1 MRMHLE
7 SHIKPLME
15 QFPALGS
22 VLEKAGI
29 GCTSCTL
36 GTCRIQDILEIHD
49 LDTAQI
55 QTLLQEMG
63 EVIYQGAPF
72 QIPPITRKPAAPKAT
87 FCPPIQRMVVEHTFI
102 LRVIALLPRLIHA
115 LRQDFESALPL
126 AIRTLEFVR
135 TYADRYH
142 HAKEEDI
149 LFRFFEQGSDILGVM
164 LQDHQDGRAHISAV
178 AAALAARQIEDVEAH
193 LLAYG
198 ELLKSHIQ
206 REDTILYPWMDRT
219 LTDREVGHLFSQ
231 CSAVERDFGTVP
243 AMQERI
249 VTDLELALPGVS

>member
-1 MRMHLE
+1 A
-7 SHIKPLME
+7 S
-15 QFPALGS
+15 
-22 VLEKAGI
+22 
-29 GCTSCTL
+29 
-36 GTCRIQDILEIHD
+36 
-49 LDTAQI
+49 
-55 QTLLQEMG
+55 
-63 EVIYQGAPF
+63 
-72 QIPPITRKPAAPKAT
+72 